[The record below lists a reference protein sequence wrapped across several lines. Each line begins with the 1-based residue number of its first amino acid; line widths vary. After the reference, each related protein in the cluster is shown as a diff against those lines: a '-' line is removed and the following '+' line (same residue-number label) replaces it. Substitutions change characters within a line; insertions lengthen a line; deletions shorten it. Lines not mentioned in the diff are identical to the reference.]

1 MICAIHATRAAN
13 SWHAP
18 CSDHSVMGTG
28 SSCESSIGIGAAVGA
43 YRLGEPI
50 GAGGMGVVF
59 EAQLDGGERVAVKV
73 LRREWLAD
81 DAMVRRFRVEAIAG
95 HLVRHPNV
103 VAVIDRGE
111 TKDGVPFLVMKR
123 VPGESLGFRL
133 EHGGPLPARRAA
145 AIVRQLLSAL
155 DAIHR
160 AGVVH
165 GDVKSDN
172 VLVETLDDGAEA
184 ATLIDFGL
192 ALIPV
197 EARPH
202 ELDLGLVAGTP
213 EYMAPEVICGGG
225 ASRSSDLYAVG
236 VILYELLTGVT
247 PFGGRTAEQ
256 ILQQHLEKAVVPPS
270 RRATGLNIPR
280 VFECIVMRALE
291 KDRHARYPS
300 ARAFGL
306 ALDSAMRFLDEVPA
320 AAAPGFD
327 RTRSDEA
334 PTLSWRRAEPPI
346 TVRNRR
352 RFAAGTL

>member
-1 MICAIHATRAAN
+1 
-13 SWHAP
+13 
-18 CSDHSVMGTG
+18 MGTNG
-28 SSCESSIGIGAAVGA
+28 SCESSIGIGAAVGG

-59 EAQLDGGERVAVKV
+59 ESQLAGGESVAVKI

-111 TKDGVPFLVMKR
+111 TQDGVPFLVMER
-123 VPGESLGFRL
+123 VRGQSLGFRL
-133 EHGGPLPARRAA
+133 EHDGPLPVRRAA
-145 AIVRQLLSAL
+145 AIIRQILSAL

-192 ALIPV
+192 AQIPV
-197 EARPH
+197 ESQP
-202 ELDLGLVAGTP
+202 EPFEQDLVVGTP
-213 EYMAPEVICGGG
+213 EYMAPEVICGRG
-225 ASRSSDLYAVG
+225 ASRSSDLYSVG
-236 VILYELLTGVT
+236 VILYELLTGAP
-247 PFGGRTAEQ
+247 PFGGRTAAQ
-256 ILQQHLEKAVVPPS
+256 ILQQHLEKEVVPPS
-270 RRATGLNIPR
+270 RRVHGLRIPR
-280 VFECIVMRALE
+280 VMERIVMRALE
-291 KDRHARYPS
+291 KDRHHRFPS

-306 ALDSAMRFLDEVPA
+306 ALDSAMRVLDEQPEV
-320 AAAPGFD
+320 AAPVFERG
-327 RTRSDEA
+327 RSDEA
-334 PTLSWRRAEPPI
+334 PTLSWRRGAPPQ
-346 TVRNRR
+346 TVRHRR
-352 RFAAGTL
+352 RFPVGTPGSF